1 MITEWHFKALWDF
14 KPVWFHFGSHVNVL
28 LSNDL
33 CKWSHVKENLTPQK
47 SGVINFPQITQK
59 ILTEDVIH
67 WLELITEIL
76 GLLQIFSVRNQ
87 YIYIY
92 INLHKFIYIINLYIL
107 YYIYIYIICL
117 YYLSVSTI
125 LCFYFHLLFLTL
137 LATRHILQFT
147 IFDSIS
153 LQLARNIMEIKKYF
167 ILHDERKMSR

>member
-1 MITEWHFKALWDF
+1 MITERHFKALWDF

-107 YYIYIYIICL
+107 YYIYIYYLSLLFICL
-117 YYLSVSTI
+117 YYFVFLLSPSFSYSSCHETHSTI
-125 LCFYFHLLFLTL
+125 YNIWFDFT
-137 LATRHILQFT
+137 ATCP
-147 IFDSIS
+147 
-153 LQLARNIMEIKKYF
+153 
-167 ILHDERKMSR
+167 